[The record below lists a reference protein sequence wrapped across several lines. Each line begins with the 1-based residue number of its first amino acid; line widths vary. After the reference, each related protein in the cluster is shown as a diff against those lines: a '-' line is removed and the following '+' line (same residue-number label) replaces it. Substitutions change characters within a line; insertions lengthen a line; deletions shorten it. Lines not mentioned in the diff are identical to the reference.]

1 MESRLDVTE
10 AVLLAGLFALAMSFR
25 LARKK
30 WGAGFWSLAIA
41 AVLCGAATALIEAFY
56 YRVSTGVNVARV
68 LGANL
73 DFSYTIRPAWWV
85 LATGFCIAL
94 LAMVRAWMAPEPAR
108 VRAR

>member
-1 MESRLDVTE
+1 
-10 AVLLAGLFALAMSFR
+10 VLLAGLFALAMAFR
-25 LARKK
+25 FARMK

-41 AVLCGAATALIEAFY
+41 AILCGGMTALVEAFY

-85 LATGFCIAL
+85 LATGVAIAL
-94 LAMVRAWMAPEPAR
+94 LATVRAWTAPETAR
-108 VRAR
+108 GRAR